1 MCTAIR
7 DISRL
12 DPRCQRNA
20 VDLLILLN
28 VPLQVVQDMVLSL
41 VQITLQ

>member
-12 DPRCQRNA
+12 NLRSQRSP
-20 VDLLILLN
+20 VDLLVLVV
-28 VPLQVVQDMVLSL
+28 VPFRVQDMVLSL

>member
-7 DISRL
+7 DISRMDL
-12 DPRCQRNA
+12 RSQRSL
-20 VDLLILLN
+20 VDLATLVN
-28 VPLQVVQDMVLSL
+28 VPFRVQDMVLSL

>member
-12 DPRCQRNA
+12 DPRCQRNP
-20 VDLLILLN
+20 VDLLILLI
-28 VPLQVVQDMVLSL
+28 VPFRVQDMVELL

>member
-7 DISRL
+7 DISR
-12 DPRCQRNA
+12 RAKRFQRSP
-20 VDLLILLN
+20 VDLLVLVI
-28 VPLQVVQDMVLSL
+28 VPFRVQDMVRSL